1 MAAIL
6 TPAQYEC
13 ARLAATFV
21 PRLEIARR
29 LGLSDRTV
37 NAHLRAA
44 YKRLGVRRRRELAP
58 RLLACE
64 VRKQQR
70 IGLHGFRRGDPVRIV
85 GGRYVGRV
93 GTWLK
98 QANSHQALVTVGGGT
113 LAITLRFIAAG
124 EERRAA

>member
-64 VRKQQR
+64 VRKQIR
-70 IGLHGFRRGDPVRIV
+70 VGRHGFARGDQVRIV

-98 QANSHQALVTVGGGT
+98 QANSHQALVVVGGGT

>member
-1 MAAIL
+1 MGAIL

-64 VRKQQR
+64 VRKQIR
-70 IGLHGFRRGDPVRIV
+70 VGRHGFARGDQVRIV
-85 GGRYVGRV
+85 GGRYVGRT

-98 QANSHQALVTVGGGT
+98 QANAHQALVTVGGGT
-113 LAITLRFIAAG
+113 LAIMLRFVARPNMEQAA
-124 EERRAA
+124 